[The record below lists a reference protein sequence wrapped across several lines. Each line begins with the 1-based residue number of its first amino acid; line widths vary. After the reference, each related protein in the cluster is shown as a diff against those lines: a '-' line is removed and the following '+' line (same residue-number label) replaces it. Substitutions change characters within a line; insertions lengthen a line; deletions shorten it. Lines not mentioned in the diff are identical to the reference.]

1 MVEIFHGYVSHN
13 QMVDP
18 QQPLPA
24 PAASKALDEQHR
36 LEGDL
41 RAATAAKSR
50 LGRPMRLVTGGTS
63 DPFALVKISP
73 NGRERGGGGEFFI
86 FE

>member
-1 MVEIFHGYVSHN
+1 MAMLNN

-18 QQPLPA
+18 QQPVPA

-50 LGRPMRLVTGGTS
+50 LGRPSLVTGGTS

-73 NGRERGGGGEFFI
+73 NGRERGGRI
-86 FE
+86 FHL